1 MNFVLVALGEI
12 PEYLDDCIYQIKKT
26 QKKSKIFLLINKDSE
41 YKNKNCKIIFVE
53 KLKKSKEHNLFIKKS
68 RLAKDSYRNFFW
80 KHSIERLYYIDNFLN
95 KENLNNIFH
104 IENDVLLFQDLRLVF
119 NKIKSYNFAS
129 VRDGVNR
136 VIGSLIYIKN
146 KRISKKIVQIS
157 NKYLNQNDMKILS
170 HLDYKIANSINLPLG
185 EDLDF
190 IKNSKNYKTIQKIPF
205 IFDAAAIG
213 QYIDGPHRKK
223 FINRIIP
230 GIKSLFK
237 TNDGFANTETSLKIF
252 DWKIKWKNKKPYKEE
267 NNKLIPIANLH
278 IHSKNLKKFMID

>member
-1 MNFVLVALGEI
+1 MNFVLVALGKI

-170 HLDYKIANSINLPLG
+170 HLDYKIANSINLPIG
-185 EDLDF
+185 EDLNF
-190 IKNSKNYKTIQKIPF
+190 IKKSKNYKTIQKIPF

-223 FINRIIP
+223 LINRIIP
-230 GIKSLFK
+230 GVKSLFK

-252 DWKIKWKNKKPYKEE
+252 DWKIKWNF
-267 NNKLIPIANLH
+267 LH
-278 IHSKNLKKFMID
+278 Y

>member
-1 MNFVLVALGEI
+1 MNFVLVALGKI
-12 PEYLDDCIYQIKKT
+12 PEYLNDCIYQIKKT

-136 VIGSLIYIKN
+136 VIGSVIFIKN
-146 KRISKKIVQIS
+146 KRISKKVVQIS

-170 HLDYKIANSINLPLG
+170 HLDYKIANSINLPIG
-185 EDLDF
+185 EDLNF
-190 IKNSKNYKTIQKIPF
+190 IKKSKNYKTIQKIPF

-223 FINRIIP
+223 LISRIIP
-230 GIKSLFK
+230 GVKSLFN
-237 TNDGFANTETSLKIF
+237 TNDGFVNAETNLKIF
-252 DWKIKWKNKKPYKEE
+252 NWKIKWKNKKPYKKE
-267 NNKLIPIANLH
+267 NNKLMPIANLH

>member
-1 MNFVLVALGEI
+1 MNFVLVALGKI
-12 PEYLDDCIYQIKKT
+12 PEYLDDCIFQIKKT
-26 QKKSKIFLLINKDSE
+26 QKKSKIFLLINRNSE

-53 KLKKSKEHNLFIKKS
+53 NLKKSKEHNLFIKKS
-68 RLAKDSYRNFFW
+68 KLAKDSYRNFFW
-80 KHSIERLYYIDNFLN
+80 KHSIERFYYIDNFLN

-104 IENDVLLFQDLRLVF
+104 IENDVLLFQDLKLVF
-119 NKIKSYNFAS
+119 NKIKGYNFAS

-136 VIGSLIYIKN
+136 VIGSLIFIKN

-185 EDLDF
+185 EDLNF
-190 IKNSKNYKTIQKIPF
+190 IKESKNYKNIKKIPF

-230 GIKSLFK
+230 KIKSIFM
-237 TNDGFANTETSLKIF
+237 TNDGFANAETNLKIF
-252 DWKIKWKNKKPYKEE
+252 DWKIKWKNKRPYKEE
-267 NNKLIPIANLH
+267 NNKLIPIVNLH
-278 IHSKNLKKFMID
+278 IHSKNLKKFIID

>member
-1 MNFVLVALGEI
+1 MNFVLVALGKI
-12 PEYLDDCIYQIKKT
+12 PEYLNDCIYQIKKT

-41 YKNKNCKIIFVE
+41 YKNKNCKIILVE

-80 KHSIERLYYIDNFLN
+80 KYSIERLYYIDNFLN
-95 KENLNNIFH
+95 KENLNNVFH

-119 NKIKSYNFAS
+119 NKIKTYNFAS

-185 EDLDF
+185 EDLNF
-190 IKNSKNYKTIQKIPF
+190 IKKSKNYKTIQKIPF

-223 FINRIIP
+223 LINRIIP
-230 GIKSLFK
+230 GVKSLFK
-237 TNDGFANTETSLKIF
+237 TNDGFANAETNLKIF

>member
-1 MNFVLVALGEI
+1 MNFVLVALGKI
-12 PEYLDDCIYQIKKT
+12 PEYLNDCIYQIKKT

-80 KHSIERLYYIDNFLN
+80 KYSIERLYYIDNFLN
-95 KENLNNIFH
+95 KENLNNVFH
-104 IENDVLLFQDLRLVF
+104 IENDVLLFQDLKLVF

-170 HLDYKIANSINLPLG
+170 HLDYKITNSINLPLG
-185 EDLDF
+185 EDLNF
-190 IKNSKNYKTIQKIPF
+190 IKKSKNYKTIKKIPF

-223 FINRIIP
+223 
-230 GIKSLFK
+230 
-237 TNDGFANTETSLKIF
+237 
-252 DWKIKWKNKKPYKEE
+252 
-267 NNKLIPIANLH
+267 NN
-278 IHSKNLKKFMID
+278 

>member
-1 MNFVLVALGEI
+1 MNFVLVALGKI
-12 PEYLDDCIYQIKKT
+12 PEYLNDCIYQIKKT

-41 YKNKNCKIIFVE
+41 YKNKNCKIILVE

-80 KHSIERLYYIDNFLN
+80 KYSIERLYYIDNFLN
-95 KENLNNIFH
+95 KENLNNVFH

-119 NKIKSYNFAS
+119 NKIKTYNFAS

-136 VIGSLIYIKN
+136 VIGSVIFIKN
-146 KRISKKIVQIS
+146 KRISKKVVQIS

-170 HLDYKIANSINLPLG
+170 HLDYKIANSINLPIG
-185 EDLDF
+185 EDLNF
-190 IKNSKNYKTIQKIPF
+190 IKKSKNYKTIQKIPF

-223 FINRIIP
+223 LINRIIP
-230 GIKSLFK
+230 GVKSLFK
-237 TNDGFANTETSLKIF
+237 TNDGFANAETNLKIF

>member
-1 MNFVLVALGEI
+1 MNFVLVALGKI
-12 PEYLDDCIYQIKKT
+12 PEYLNDCIYQIKKT
-26 QKKSKIFLLINKDSE
+26 QKRSKIFLLINKNSE

-95 KENLNNIFH
+95 KENLNNVFH
-104 IENDVLLFQDLRLVF
+104 IENDVLLFQDLKLVF

-170 HLDYKIANSINLPLG
+170 HLDYKITNSINLPLG
-185 EDLDF
+185 EDLNF
-190 IKNSKNYKTIQKIPF
+190 IKKSKNYKTIKKIPF

-223 FINRIIP
+223 IINKMIP
-230 GIKSLFK
+230 EIKSLFK
-237 TNDGFANTETSLKIF
+237 TYDGFVNKETNLKIF
-252 DWKIKWKNKKPYKEE
+252 DWKIRWKNKRPYKQE

-278 IHSKNLKKFMID
+278 IHSKNLKKFIID

>member
-1 MNFVLVALGEI
+1 MNFVLVALGKI
-12 PEYLDDCIYQIKKT
+12 PEYLNDCIYQIKKT

-136 VIGSLIYIKN
+136 VIGSVIFIKN
-146 KRISKKIVQIS
+146 KRISKKVVQIS

-170 HLDYKIANSINLPLG
+170 HLDYKIANSINLPIG
-185 EDLDF
+185 EDLNF
-190 IKNSKNYKTIQKIPF
+190 IKKSKNYKTIQKIPF

-223 FINRIIP
+223 LISRIIP
-230 GIKSLFK
+230 GVKSLFN
-237 TNDGFANTETSLKIF
+237 TNDGFVNAETNLKIF
-252 DWKIKWKNKKPYKEE
+252 DWKIKWKNKKPYKKE
-267 NNKLIPIANLH
+267 NNKLMPIANLH

>member
-1 MNFVLVALGEI
+1 MNFVLVALGKI
-12 PEYLDDCIYQIKKT
+12 PEYLNDCIYQIKKT

-80 KHSIERLYYIDNFLN
+80 KYSIERLYYIDNFLN

-104 IENDVLLFQDLRLVF
+104 IENDVLLFQDLKLVF

-185 EDLDF
+185 EDLNF
-190 IKNSKNYKTIQKIPF
+190 IKKSKNYKTIQKIPF

-223 FINRIIP
+223 FLNRIIP

-237 TNDGFANTETSLKIF
+237 TNDGFANAETNLKIF

>member
-1 MNFVLVALGEI
+1 MNFVLVALGKI
-12 PEYLDDCIYQIKKT
+12 PEYLNDCIYQIKKT

-80 KHSIERLYYIDNFLN
+80 KYSIERLYYIDNFLN
-95 KENLNNIFH
+95 KENLNNVFH
-104 IENDVLLFQDLRLVF
+104 IENDVLLFQDLRLIF

-136 VIGSLIYIKN
+136 VIGSVIFIKN
-146 KRISKKIVQIS
+146 KRISKKVVQIS

-170 HLDYKIANSINLPLG
+170 HLDYKIANSIYLPIG
-185 EDLDF
+185 EDLNF
-190 IKNSKNYKTIQKIPF
+190 IKKSKNYKTIQKIPF

-223 FINRIIP
+223 LINRIIP
-230 GIKSLFK
+230 GVKSLFK
-237 TNDGFANTETSLKIF
+237 TNDGFANAETNLKIF

>member
-1 MNFVLVALGEI
+1 MNFVLVALGKI
-12 PEYLDDCIYQIKKT
+12 PEYLNDCIYQIKKT

-80 KHSIERLYYIDNFLN
+80 KYSIERLYYIDNFLN
-95 KENLNNIFH
+95 KENLNNVFH

-136 VIGSLIYIKN
+136 VIGSVIFIKN

-185 EDLDF
+185 EDLNF

-223 FINRIIP
+223 LINRIIP
-230 GIKSLFK
+230 GVKSLFK
-237 TNDGFANTETSLKIF
+237 TNDGFANAETNLKIF

>member
-1 MNFVLVALGEI
+1 MNFVLVALGKI
-12 PEYLDDCIYQIKKT
+12 PEYLNDCIYQIKKT

-95 KENLNNIFH
+95 KENLNNVFH
-104 IENDVLLFQDLRLVF
+104 IENDVLLFQDLKLVF

-136 VIGSLIYIKN
+136 VIGSVIFIKN
-146 KRISKKIVQIS
+146 KRISKKVVQIS

-170 HLDYKIANSINLPLG
+170 HLDYKIANSINLPIG
-185 EDLDF
+185 EDLNF
-190 IKNSKNYKTIQKIPF
+190 IKKSKNYKTIQKIPF

-223 FINRIIP
+223 LINRIIP
-230 GIKSLFK
+230 GFKNLFK
-237 TNDGFANTETSLKIF
+237 TYDGFANAETNLKIF

>member
-1 MNFVLVALGEI
+1 MNFVLVALGKI
-12 PEYLDDCIYQIKKT
+12 PEYLNDCIYQIKKT

-80 KHSIERLYYIDNFLN
+80 KYSIERLYYIDNFLN
-95 KENLNNIFH
+95 KENLNNVFH
-104 IENDVLLFQDLRLVF
+104 IENDVLLFQDLRLIF

-136 VIGSLIYIKN
+136 VIGSVIFIKN
-146 KRISKKIVQIS
+146 KRISKKVVQIS

-185 EDLDF
+185 EDLNF
-190 IKNSKNYKTIQKIPF
+190 IKKSKNYKTIQKIPF

-223 FINRIIP
+223 LINRIIP
-230 GIKSLFK
+230 GVKSLFK
-237 TNDGFANTETSLKIF
+237 TNDGFANAETNLKIF

>member
-1 MNFVLVALGEI
+1 MNFVLVALGKI
-12 PEYLDDCIYQIKKT
+12 PEYLNDCIYQIKKT

-53 KLKKSKEHNLFIKKS
+53 KLKKSKEHNLFIKQS
-68 RLAKDSYRNFFW
+68 RLTKDSYRNFFW
-80 KHSIERLYYIDNFLN
+80 KHSIERLYYIDNFLK
-95 KENLNNIFH
+95 KENLNNVFH
-104 IENDVLLFQDLRLVF
+104 IENDVLLFQDLKLVF

-170 HLDYKIANSINLPLG
+170 HLDYKITNSINLPLG
-185 EDLDF
+185 EDLNF
-190 IKNSKNYKTIQKIPF
+190 IKKSKNYKTIQKIPF

-230 GIKSLFK
+230 KIKSIFM
-237 TNDGFANTETSLKIF
+237 TNDGFANEETNLKIF
-252 DWKIKWKNKKPYKEE
+252 DWKIKWKNKRPYKEE
-267 NNKLIPIANLH
+267 NNKLIPIVNLH
-278 IHSKNLKKFMID
+278 IHSKNSKKFIID

>member
-1 MNFVLVALGEI
+1 MNFVLVALGKI
-12 PEYLDDCIYQIKKT
+12 PEYLNDCIYQIKKT

-80 KHSIERLYYIDNFLN
+80 KYSIERLYYIDNFLN
-95 KENLNNIFH
+95 KENLNNVFH

-136 VIGSLIYIKN
+136 VIGSVIFIKN

-170 HLDYKIANSINLPLG
+170 HLDYKIANSIYLPIG
-185 EDLDF
+185 EDLNF
-190 IKNSKNYKTIQKIPF
+190 IKKSKNYKTIQKIPF

-223 FINRIIP
+223 LINRIIP
-230 GIKSLFK
+230 GVKSLFK
-237 TNDGFANTETSLKIF
+237 TNDGFANAETNLKIF